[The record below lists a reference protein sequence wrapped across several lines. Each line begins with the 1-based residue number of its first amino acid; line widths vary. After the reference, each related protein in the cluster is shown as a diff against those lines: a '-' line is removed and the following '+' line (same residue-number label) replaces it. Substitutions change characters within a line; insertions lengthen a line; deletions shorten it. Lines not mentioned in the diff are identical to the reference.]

1 MKKKKKKKTPFDLD
15 AALGDSNA
23 DNAEK
28 EDATKENDGGANE
41 FEEDLD
47 LNFGKKKKKKKKPFN
62 LDELENNLP
71 SGDGDDRGDEAIND
85 GTGEDG
91 ANIENDYD
99 LDLDFSKTKK
109 KKKKKKEFEELVADK
124 TEEQQQVQSENG
136 KIYGNMTPYKQ
147 YHCVTEFLINNIH
160 MNGIPSISLH

>member
-1 MKKKKKKKTPFDLD
+1 MCLFLILNFPFQIFDPALMKKKKKKKTPFDLD

-23 DNAEK
+23 DNVEK

-41 FEEDLD
+41 IDENLD
-47 LNFGKKKKKKKKPFN
+47 LENFGKKKKKKKKPFN

-71 SGDGDDRGDEAIND
+71 STDGDDKRDEPIND
-85 GTGEDG
+85 ETGEDG

-136 KIYGNMTPYKQ
+136 KICALYN
-147 YHCVTEFLINNIH
+147 
-160 MNGIPSISLH
+160 